1 MKTFILSFLLF
12 LFPLFLYS
20 QEIKEQIS
28 NDITITKTV
37 TENKTYSKNIVI
49 TYKTKN
55 IALGSIEITLTPTAV
70 ASLIS
75 KNGLNFSEE
84 VLNKISDYVRRIVSE
99 RFKELEALISDIDES
114 TMTATQFKTAVT
126 DIKASRADYTITT
139 NKDNVKKL
147 P

>member
-1 MKTFILSFLLF
+1 MKTLILSFLLF
-12 LFPLFLYS
+12 LFPMFVYS
-20 QEIKEQIS
+20 QEKQIS
-28 NDITITKTV
+28 NDTTITKTV

-99 RFKELEALISDIDES
+99 RFKELEALISDINES

-126 DIKASRADYTITT
+126 NIKASRTDYTITT
-139 NKDNVKKL
+139 NKNNVKEL